1 MQRFDIVVIGA
12 GGAGEAA
19 VHLATGRGA
28 TVAVIDQELFGG
40 SCPYWACMPSK
51 ALLHA
56 ASVHHAGG
64 DYPWSKASGFRD
76 YMINREGT
84 DWPDD
89 GGHVSSLEAAGATVI
104 RGSARFAG
112 PGHVTVRAADGTETE
127 LEAGAVIVAVGS
139 HSRIPDLPGLEDI
152 EPWTNRQGTSTRELP
167 KSLVILGAGPTG
179 VELSQV
185 YARYGVAVTLVH
197 PRERVNDKDHPRSS
211 EVVAAALAAD
221 GVTMRLNVR
230 AERIAARAGADGAY
244 VVHLSDGA
252 TVEGHEVVL
261 AIGRDFPVEEL
272 NLGAI
277 GVESVDGRL
286 EVDDRLRIAEN
297 VYVAGDV
304 AGPEM
309 HTHLAHYQGEMAARL
324 ALGDDVRPDHSAIP
338 RAIYTDPESA
348 SVGLRLEEAR
358 ERGIDA
364 AEFSVDLANTAKGY
378 TAEAK
383 GHATI
388 VVDRGAGTVVG
399 AFLAG
404 PAVSETIHEAVLA
417 IKLQTPLAV
426 LADTIHA
433 FPTVARVLGTAFTNA
448 HRELDA
454 AAAEGKAA

>member
-28 TVAVIDQELFGG
+28 SVAVIDKELFGG

-56 ASVHHAGG
+56 ASVHHGGG
-64 DYPWSKASGFRD
+64 DYPWSKASDFRD

-89 GGHVSSLEAAGATVI
+89 GGHVSSLEGAGATVI

-112 PGHVTVRAADGTETE
+112 PGRVTVTTSDGAETE
-127 LEAGAVIVAVGS
+127 LEASAVIVAIGS
-139 HSRIPDLPGLEDI
+139 HSRTADLPGLQDI

-185 YARYGVAVTLVH
+185 YARYGVRVILVH
-197 PRERVNDKDHPRSS
+197 PSERINDKDHPKSS
-211 EVVAAALAAD
+211 EVVAAALETD

-230 AERIAARAGADGAY
+230 AERIAARHGADGAH
-244 VVHLSDGA
+244 VVHLSDGS
-252 TVEGHEVVL
+252 TVEGHEILL

-277 GVESVDGRL
+277 GAEPSDGRL
-286 EVDDRLRIAEN
+286 EVDDQLRLAKD

-309 HTHLAHYQGEMAARL
+309 HTHLAHYQGEMAARI
-324 ALGDDVRPDHSAIP
+324 ALGDDVRPDHTAIP

-348 SVGLRLEEAR
+348 SVGFRLEEAR

-364 AEFSVDLANTAKGY
+364 AEFSVDLGMTAKGY
-378 TAEAK
+378 TAEVN

-388 VVDRGAGTVVG
+388 IVDRRAGTVVG

>member
-28 TVAVIDQELFGG
+28 SVAVIDKELFGG

-64 DYPWSKASGFRD
+64 DYPWSKASDFRD

-89 GGHVSSLEAAGATVI
+89 GGHVSSLEGAGATVI

-112 PGHVTVRAADGTETE
+112 PGRVTVTTSDGAETE
-127 LEAGAVIVAVGS
+127 LEASAVIVAVGS
-139 HSRIPDLPGLEDI
+139 HSRIPDLPGLQDI
-152 EPWTNRQGTSTRELP
+152 EPWSNRQGTSTRELP
-167 KSLVILGAGPTG
+167 KSVVILGAGPTG
-179 VELSQV
+179 VELSQM

-197 PRERVNDKDHPRSS
+197 PRERINDKDHPKSS
-211 EVVAAALAAD
+211 EIVAAALEAD

-230 AERIAARAGADGAY
+230 AERIAARDGTDGSH
-244 VVHLSDGA
+244 VVHLSDGS
-252 TVEGHEVVL
+252 TVEGHEILL
-261 AIGRDFPVEEL
+261 AIGRDYPVEEL

-277 GVESVDGRL
+277 GVEPVDARL
-286 EVDDRLRIAEN
+286 VVDDRLRIAEN

-309 HTHLAHYQGEMAARL
+309 HTHLAHYQGEMAARI
-324 ALGDDVRPDHSAIP
+324 ALGDDVRPDHKAIP

-364 AEFSVDLANTAKGY
+364 DEFSVDLAMTAKGY

-383 GHATI
+383 GHATV
-388 VVDRGAGTVVG
+388 VVDRRAGTVVG

-404 PAVSETIHEAVLA
+404 PGVSETIHEAVLA

-454 AAAEGKAA
+454 AAADGKAA